1 MNNAAV
7 PGLDIVS
14 PEKFIN
20 GGGFVSVYNS
30 WLSRSIY
37 TVFITSCIAYETV
50 IMKGPDLHMQGTCKD
65 RMNM

>member
-1 MNNAAV
+1 MIRLFSIENFVQVNNAAV

-30 WLSRSIY
+30 WLLRSIF
-37 TVFITSCIAYETV
+37 TVFITSWIAYETV
-50 IMKGPDLHMQGTCKD
+50 IMKGLTQ
-65 RMNM
+65 